1 MCGWVGLP
9 MLNSKHPFNFITA
22 VLLRVARYLSLSQ
35 THVCRE
41 RRTLWGERSE
51 ASFLPA
57 AFKVTAEK
65 QPKCEFSSSE
75 FQNKERK
82 KHPTE
87 TSLEQS
93 TRPVDRIKRAL
104 TEPFPHTLAGPL
116 FLSPD
121 SLHETSAFSS

>member
-1 MCGWVGLP
+1 MGITSDHFRFVEHFRVGCVCEGLQ
-9 MLNSKHPFNFITA
+9 MLKSKHPANFITT

-35 THVCRE
+35 TLVCRE

-51 ASFLPA
+51 ASFLLA

-82 KHPTE
+82 KA
-87 TSLEQS
+87 SY
-93 TRPVDRIKRAL
+93 
-104 TEPFPHTLAGPL
+104 
-116 FLSPD
+116 
-121 SLHETSAFSS
+121 